1 MILRPVSGFE
11 HHLKAASALNHSNIC
26 AIYDIGGEAG
36 SAFIAMEYLE
46 GKTLKHVIANRP
58 VEMEQLVNIAIEITD
73 ALNADCSLH
82 DLQKVVL

>member
-1 MILRPVSGFE
+1 
-11 HHLKAASALNHSNIC
+11 LKAASALNHSNIC
-26 AIYDIGGEAG
+26 AIYDIGEEAG
-36 SAFIAMEYLE
+36 SAFFE

>member
-1 MILRPVSGFE
+1 
-11 HHLKAASALNHSNIC
+11 LKAASALNHSNIC
-26 AIYDIGGEAG
+26 AIYDIGEEAG
-36 SAFIAMEYLE
+36 SAFIVMEYLE

-82 DLQKVVL
+82 DLQKVVP

>member
-1 MILRPVSGFE
+1 ME
-11 HHLKAASALNHSNIC
+11 H
-26 AIYDIGGEAG
+26 
-36 SAFIAMEYLE
+36 LE

-73 ALNADCSLH
+73 ARNADCSLH